1 MKTSALIVGAGPV
14 GLTLAIELARFGVPM
29 RIIDKA
35 PQRTDKS
42 KALVLWSR
50 SLELLERSRVSQHL
64 VDAGYKVEGVTISAD
79 QRPIGRLTMDGL
91 PSAYPFALM
100 LPQSDTERVLEE
112 FLNGLG
118 VQVERQVE
126 LLNFNDTSEKVDA
139 RLRHADGTEEM
150 VETSWLLGC
159 DGAHSTVRHLLGKEF
174 HGETSL
180 IDWLLA
186 DIHLV
191 NVPRTAE
198 INIGWHSDGV
208 LATFPI
214 SENRYRIVADV
225 GSAHSSSARPPEPT
239 LADVQTVLDK
249 RFPGGARATDAV
261 WLSSFRIN
269 ERKVADY
276 RGGRAFLAGD
286 AAHVHSPMGG
296 QGMNTGMQDVCNLAW
311 KLALVV
317 HGRASAELLNT
328 YSPERSPV
336 AEAVLKVT
344 GRITSLATVKNKLGQ
359 ALRNHTAS
367 LILGMSPARQFASNL
382 VGELSIAYSHSPL
395 NAREMHLEPHPGERA
410 PIRQQESPVGAGG
423 APRFALFGKAEGI
436 PADLLLRFESLL
448 EPSLRE
454 PFTPEGLWVVRPD
467 GYTAL
472 SAKSGDWHA
481 VSTYF
486 ENIIAKGNAL

>member
-1 MKTSALIVGAGPV
+1 MSPSALIVGSGPV
-14 GLTLAIELARFGVPM
+14 GLTMAIELTRFGVPV

-35 PQRTDKS
+35 SQRTDKS
-42 KALVLWSR
+42 KALVIWPR
-50 SLELLERSRVSQHL
+50 TLELLERAGVSHAL
-64 VDAGYKVEGVTISAD
+64 VEAGYKVDAVSISAD
-79 QRPIGRLTMDGL
+79 KRPVGHLTMDEL
-91 PSAYPFALM
+91 PSAYRFALM
-100 LPQSDTERVLEE
+100 IPQSDTERILEE

-118 VQVERQVE
+118 VEVDREVE
-126 LLNFNDTSEKVDA
+126 LVNFSDTGVSVAAK
-139 RLRHADGTEEM
+139 LQHANGAEEM
-150 VETSWLLGC
+150 VQTAWLIGC

-180 IDWLLA
+180 VDWLLA

-191 NVPRTAE
+191 DVPRTPE

-225 GSAHSSSARPPEPT
+225 GSAHDSTARLPEPT
-239 LADVQTVLDK
+239 LADVQEVLDK

-311 KLALVV
+311 KLALVTQ
-317 HGRASAELLNT
+317 GEASTELLDS
-328 YSPERSPV
+328 YSVERSPI
-336 AEAVLKVT
+336 AEAVLSVT
-344 GRITSLATVKNKLGQ
+344 GRVTSVATLKGKLIQ
-359 ALRNHTAS
+359 TLRNHTAS
-367 LILGMSPARQFASNL
+367 LILGMSAARKFAST
-382 VGELSIAYSHSPL
+382 VASELSIAYTHSPL
-395 NAREMHLEPHPGERA
+395 NSKGRHVAPKPGERA
-410 PIRQQESPVGAGG
+410 PIRAAEQTVGAGK
-423 APRFALFGKAEGI
+423 APRFVIFGASEEV
-436 PADLLLRFESLL
+436 PAGLLGRFSRIL

-454 PFTPEGLWVVRPD
+454 PFSPDGLWIVRPD
-467 GYTAL
+467 GYIGL
-472 SAKSGDWHA
+472 SAKAGDWGA
-481 VSTYF
+481 VSTYLD
-486 ENIIAKGNAL
+486 NVVLKGRAL